1 MKYVVNFK
9 QGNGR
14 QLIYLA
20 LDAHYFLMHAVFFL
34 LLIYILCFET
44 IENGVASKAK
54 IGV

>member
-14 QLIYLA
+14 QLIYLV

-34 LLIYILCFET
+34 RSYTFET
-44 IENGVASKAK
+44 TENNAVSKAK